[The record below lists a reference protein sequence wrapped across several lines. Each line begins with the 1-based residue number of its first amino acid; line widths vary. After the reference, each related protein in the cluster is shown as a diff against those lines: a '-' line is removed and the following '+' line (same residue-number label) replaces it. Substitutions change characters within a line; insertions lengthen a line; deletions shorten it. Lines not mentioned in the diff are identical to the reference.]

1 MQTSALRDAT
11 AVSMKFPRAYL
22 QVSALSALR
31 FPLIEGKAQFS
42 VSNDFSFMLQGWD
55 KWRTSVQGL

>member
-31 FPLIEGKAQFS
+31 FPLIEGKAQF
-42 VSNDFSFMLQGWD
+42 FSL
-55 KWRTSVQGL
+55 K